1 MKKLLIIFLS
11 LWIYFQSY
19 TFSVCIQWSW
29 ECNDTINPKNVQDDI
44 IIKLLLDSWEIEA
57 TKDEVENFW
66 LEQIKAYYRALNNWI
81 TTQKSVRD
89 ANLWWYITREEMAK
103 MISNYTINILWKTP
117 DTTKTCL
124 FIDSNINPALVES
137 VTKSCQLWLMGQWVT
152 SFRPKDS
159 VTRAE
164 FWTVLSRALWWSKN
178 EWWSTYYE
186 NHLKALKSEWIMN
199 KIDTPM
205 NKEIRWYVMLMLM
218 RSHEPDYAQSYNDED
233 YTEYDD
239 ISYVI
244 EMLD

>member
-1 MKKLLIIFLS
+1 MKNFSIFIVLGLS
-11 LWIYFQSY
+11 ISSY
-19 TFSVCIQWSW
+19 CIWTEFSSELQQAYNW
-29 ECNDTINPKNVQDDI
+29 
-44 IIKLLLDSWEIEA
+44 A
-57 TKDEVENFW
+57 YEN
-66 LEQIKAYYRALNNWI
+66 KI
-81 TTQKSVRD
+81 TTMSSIEK
-89 ANLWWYITREEMAK
+89 ANMNWNITREEMAK
-103 MISNYTINILWKTP
+103 MISNFAINILWKTP

-124 FIDSNINPALVES
+124 FIDSNINPDLVES

-164 FWTVLSRALWWSKN
+164 FWTVLSRALRWDKN

-205 NKEIRWYVMLMLM
+205 DKEIRWYVMLMLM
-218 RSHEPDYAQSYNDED
+218 RSHEPDYIQSNNDED
-233 YTEYDD
+233 YTEYND
-239 ISYVI
+239 IEYVM

>member
-1 MKKLLIIFLS
+1 MKKLS
-11 LWIYFQSY
+11 
-19 TFSVCIQWSW
+19 
-29 ECNDTINPKNVQDDI
+29 I
-44 IIKLLLDSWEIEA
+44 IILSWILLASTFCIWTEYSSELQQAYKWA
-57 TKDEVENFW
+57 YEN
-66 LEQIKAYYRALNNWI
+66 KI
-81 TTQKSVRD
+81 TTMNSIEK
-89 ANLWWYITREEMAK
+89 ANMKWNITREEMAK
-103 MISNYTINILWKTP
+103 MISNYAINILWKTP

-124 FIDSNINPALVES
+124 FIDSNINPDLVES

-164 FWTVLSRALWWSKN
+164 FWTVLSRALWWDKY

-186 NHLKALKSEWIMN
+186 NHLKALKSEWIMT
-199 KIDTPM
+199 KINNPM
-205 NKEIRWYVMLMLM
+205 NKEVRGYVMLMLM
-218 RSHEPDYAQSYNDED
+218 RSHEQDHIQSYNDED

>member
-103 MISNYTINILWKTP
+103 MISNYAVNILWKTP
-117 DTTKTCL
+117 DTTKDCL
-124 FIDSNINPALVES
+124 FIDSNINPDLVKS
-137 VTKSCQLWLMGQWVT
+137 VTKSCQLWLMGQWVS

-164 FWTVLSRALWWSKN
+164 FWTVLSRALWWNKN
-178 EWWSTYYE
+178 EWWSTYYQ
-186 NHLKALKSEWIMN
+186 NHLKALKAEWIMS
-199 KIDTPM
+199 KIDTPSS
-205 NKEIRWYVMLMLM
+205 KEVRGYVMLMLM
-218 RSHEPDYAQSYNDED
+218 RSTDENARITDNTNPDNQ
-233 YTEYDD
+233 
-239 ISYVI
+239 ISDVI

>member
-1 MKKLLIIFLS
+1 MKKILISFLCLLVLS
-11 LWIYFQSY
+11 QSY
-19 TFSVCIQWSW
+19 MYSICIQWSW
-29 ECNDTINPKNVQDDI
+29 GCNDTINPKEIQEDI
-44 IIKLLLDSWEIEA
+44 IVKLLLESWEIQA
-57 TKDEVENFW
+57 TKEEVEKYW
-66 LEQIKAYYRALNNWI
+66 LEQIKAYYWALNNWM
-81 TTQKSVRD
+81 TTQQTVKS

-103 MISNYTINILWKTP
+103 MISNYAINILWKTP
-117 DTTKTCL
+117 NTSKSCY
-124 FIDSNINPALVES
+124 FIDSNINPDLVQY

-159 VTRAE
+159 VSRAE

-205 NKEIRWYVMLMLM
+205 NKEVRGYVMLMLM
-218 RSHEPDYAQSYNDED
+218 RSHEPDYIQSYNDED
-233 YTEYDD
+233 HTEYDD

-244 EMLD
+244 GMLD

>member
-1 MKKLLIIFLS
+1 MKKFLVI
-11 LWIYFQSY
+11 LRVLGITVNTYIYAI
-19 TFSVCIQWSW
+19 CIQWSW
-29 ECNDTINPKNVQDDI
+29 ACDDTIDPQKVLSDENIQLLINLWT
-44 IIKLLLDSWEIEA
+44 IKA
-57 TKDEVENFW
+57 TKQEVEKYW
-66 LEQIKAYYRALNNWI
+66 LEQIKAYYWALNNWI
-81 TTQKSVRD
+81 TTQDTVKK
-89 ANLWWYITREEMAK
+89 ANLGWNITREEMAK

-124 FIDSNINPALVES
+124 FIDSNINPDLVES

-152 SFRPKDS
+152 SFKPKDS

-164 FWTVLSRALWWSKN
+164 FWTILSRALWWDKY
-178 EWWSTYYE
+178 EWWSTYYK
-186 NHLKALKSEWIMN
+186 NHLKALKAEWIMN

-205 NKEIRWYVMLMLM
+205 NKEIRWYVILMLM

>member
-103 MISNYTINILWKTP
+103 MISNYAVNILWKTP
-117 DTTKTCL
+117 DTTKDCL
-124 FIDSNINPALVES
+124 FIDSNINPDLVKS
-137 VTKSCQLWLMGQWVT
+137 VTKSCQLWLMGQWVS

-164 FWTVLSRALWWSKN
+164 FWTVLSRALWWNKN
-178 EWWSTYYE
+178 EWWSTYYQ
-186 NHLKALKSEWIMN
+186 NHLKALKAEWIMS
-199 KIDTPM
+199 KIDTPSS
-205 NKEIRWYVMLMLM
+205 KEVRGYVMLMLV
-218 RSHEPDYAQSYNDED
+218 RSTDENARITDNANTYNQ
-233 YTEYDD
+233 
-239 ISYVI
+239 ISDVI